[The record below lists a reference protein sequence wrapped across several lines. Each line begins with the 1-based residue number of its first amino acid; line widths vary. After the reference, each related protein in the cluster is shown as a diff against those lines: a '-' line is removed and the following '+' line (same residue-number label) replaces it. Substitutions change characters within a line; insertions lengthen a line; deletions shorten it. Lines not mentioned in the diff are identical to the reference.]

1 MHLSMITYLDRVC
14 FGTVAIF
21 IRRDFGLNQGHMSF
35 LYGAFTFAYAVFEV
49 PTGWLGD
56 RYGARR
62 TLIRIVLWWSV
73 FTALTGTIY
82 PIVGWPAFAFPAMLA
97 IRFLF
102 GVGEA
107 GAYPNIAHAF
117 HNWFPFTERGSA
129 KGAMWMAGRFAGG
142 VTPFV
147 VLALISEATI
157 DGPGSVD
164 LSVAGNLTS
173 LVKYDAKLDEHH
185 AGHRHFSKRLEDQ
198 RQTRPC
204 GRHGDRRA
212 ESDRRPS

>member
-1 MHLSMITYLDRVC
+1 
-14 FGTVAIF
+14 
-21 IRRDFGLNQGHMSF
+21 MSF

-56 RYGARR
+56 RYGVRR

-185 AGHRHFSKRLEDQ
+185 AAIDISANGLKINGKPVRA
-198 RQTRPC
+198 
-204 GRHGDRRA
+204 GDTEIVVQNRIVVPVDA
-212 ESDRRPS
+212 VLVIADAPVLAGKL